1 MCLYFRIFQDHVS
14 LPCVR
19 CIFVPGR
26 LHVEYRD
33 FTAASRRC
41 KTCARYAL
49 FLQRHLATRIRV
61 VVGILFMHRP
71 RWLMCT
77 TQLLHDL
84 GFYFPTV
91 QKPKMRCEEFVM
103 FMCTALHCPALISYT
118 RTSSYYYAVVSLLES
133 HSLMELICAVV
144 LPEVAQFLVCL
155 FSRIFVIAC
164 FEQIEIALFGR
175 LI

>member
-1 MCLYFRIFQDHVS
+1 MFVLPHISGSCFFTLCTLYFCTGTSACRI
-14 LPCVR
+14 P
-19 CIFVPGR
+19 R
-26 LHVEYRD
+26 LH
-33 FTAASRRC
+33 RREPPLQ
-41 KTCARYAL
+41 TCARYAL

-164 FEQIEIALFGR
+164 FQQIEIALFGR